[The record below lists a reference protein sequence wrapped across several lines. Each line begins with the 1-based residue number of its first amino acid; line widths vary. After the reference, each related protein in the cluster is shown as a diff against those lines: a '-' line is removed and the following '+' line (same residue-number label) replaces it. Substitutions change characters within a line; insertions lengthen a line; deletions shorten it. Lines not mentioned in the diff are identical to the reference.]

1 MVKVESNLLNFLVS
15 ILKKKAKIFFLNK
28 NSRDYRNKRNSGDEN
43 ELCNDEKRF
52 NSDLNKPLNN
62 IENDQLQYNSSQ
74 ISSNQYNEHN
84 NILSNKDINNTSKM
98 MTNSFYNQ
106 QVVFPN
112 YNPQSYQYSQH
123 QHQQQQQFFI
133 NSQNQNNQFINNS
146 QLYGY

>member
-84 NILSNKDINNTSKM
+84 NILSNKDINKYNNNDTSSSYLHSESM
-98 MTNSFYNQ
+98 SSFQNYQTSLLEPSPSMSNHSYN
-106 QVVFPN
+106 
-112 YNPQSYQYSQH
+112 Y
-123 QHQQQQQFFI
+123 
-133 NSQNQNNQFINNS
+133 
-146 QLYGY
+146 